1 MHGALKKCAKARVGA
16 KKTAANGR
24 ARMERGNECGRGAG
38 GEKARKKTAR
48 EWSLRKREFWHGAG
62 REKAHKKIGAG
73 VGVERWKGLAHK
85 INARR
90 ARERLTICRQT
101 AMIFLKKHIDRGA
114 RVHKGGAAKGEED
127 EIRGYFG

>member
-1 MHGALKKCAKARVGA
+1 MRKSKGRGEKNGGKRQGADGEKR
-16 KKTAANGR
+16 
-24 ARMERGNECGRGAG
+24 EFWRGAG
-38 GEKARKKTAR
+38 GDKARKKAAR

-62 REKAHKKIGAG
+62 REKARKNIGAG
-73 VGVERWKGLAHK
+73 VGVVRWKGLAHK

-114 RVHKGGAAKGEED
+114 RVRKRRRGEG
-127 EIRGYFG
+127 RRR

>member
-1 MHGALKKCAKARVGA
+1 MRKSK
-16 KKTAANGR
+16 
-24 ARMERGNECGRGAG
+24 GRGEKRRQTAGRGWREGTSAG
-38 GEKARKKTAR
+38 GEKARKKMAR
-48 EWSLRKREFWHGAG
+48 EWSLIKREFWYGAG
-62 REKAHKKIGAG
+62 REKARKKIGAG

-101 AMIFLKKHIDRGA
+101 AMIFLKKHNRSRRAGA
-114 RVHKGGAAKGEED
+114 EGGAAKGEED

>member
-1 MHGALKKCAKARVGA
+1 MRKSKGRGE
-16 KKTAANGR
+16 KTAANGR
-24 ARMERGNECGRGAG
+24 ARMVIGNECGRGAG

-48 EWSLRKREFWHGAG
+48 EWSLRKREFWYGAG

-73 VGVERWKGLAHK
+73 VGVVRWKGLAHK
-85 INARR
+85 LNARR